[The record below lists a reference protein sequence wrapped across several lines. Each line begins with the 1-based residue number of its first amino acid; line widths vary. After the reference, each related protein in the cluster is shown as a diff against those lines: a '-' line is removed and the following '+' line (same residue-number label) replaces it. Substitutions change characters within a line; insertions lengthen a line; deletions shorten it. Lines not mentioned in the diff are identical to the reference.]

1 MHDPKKVVVKSTD
14 GLLPGDLCRIGPLLP
29 RRAQVRVQHDS
40 PVASSAIVAASG
52 AEPVKSRV
60 PHTAPGEHAVG
71 ASVKN
76 SAPA

>member
-1 MHDPKKVVVKSTD
+1 MTLKKLWSSQPMACCLAIPA
-14 GLLPGDLCRIGPLLP
+14 GSAPLLP

-40 PVASSAIVAASG
+40 PAASSAIVAGSG